1 MIIILRKFYSIL
13 ESKQK
18 KFIFLLIVLLSVIGA
33 ALEMLS
39 IGLIVPIV
47 SSLNNQYISNN
58 YLNYIFS
65 FVAISEDKI
74 ILLLLILLI
83 LIFIFKTVFF
93 TFFSFINAKFSADLN
108 SNISSRIF
116 NNYIYQDYSFFLKRG
131 SSSLIQ
137 NINIE
142 ISNFINI
149 FFASLLVFLNEIITL
164 FGISIILIYISPISF
179 FIFVFIIGF
188 FSIFFV
194 NSVSKLLKKWG
205 HQRQLYQLTSLRQL
219 QEGIRNIKDLKIYNL
234 ENKFYKYFSSQIRL
248 YSNVEKYVNFLSV
261 IPRYYIELIGVLFFV
276 LVINVFILLSYS
288 NEKIIIILS
297 VFSLSALKILPSVNR
312 IINSIIKLKYSHVSL
327 EAIYRDIN
335 LRVPN
340 SKNLSYKKKLIIL
353 NKKLILKKVSYY
365 YENRNKF
372 ILKNVNIKINLGKTI
387 GIIGDSGSGKTTLVD
402 LILGILKPTTGKI
415 LCNSIDLKINLR
427 SWQSRIGYVQQNS
440 YLIED
445 TIAKNI
451 TFGEKN
457 INLSPDIKRVNYC
470 LNLVGLKN
478 FINKLPKKIDT
489 PVNELGRNFS
499 GGQKQRICIARA
511 LYLEPE
517 ILILDEATNSLDET
531 SEINLIKNISLF
543 SRKEK
548 KTIIIITHKKN
559 LWKYCDETFEVKNGN
574 VQKRNFTKY

>member
-13 ESKQK
+13 ESKQNR
-18 KFIFLLIVLLSVIGA
+18 FIFLLIVLLSVIGA

-179 FIFVFIIGF
+179 FIFVFIIGI

-219 QEGIRNIKDLKIYNL
+219 QEGIRNIKDLKINNL

-248 YSNVEKYVNFLSV
+248 FSNVEKYVNFLSV

-372 ILKNVNIKINLGKTI
+372 ILKNVNIKIKL
-387 GIIGDSGSGKTTLVD
+387 
-402 LILGILKPTTGKI
+402 TGKPE
-415 LCNSIDLKINLR
+415 DLKILEKSLSYKLKLTNMHAFNSKNVIHKYESFYEILQEFVNVRLELYLKRKDIQLKLMKDKLPYHENVVRFIQQQSSESPFPDLRRKPIQECELLLEKDKFTNLNGYDYLLDLPIR
-427 SWQSRIGYVQQNS
+427 SLTLTNATKHQNEYES
-440 YLIED
+440 LKQKIKDLESKSEKD
-445 TIAKNI
+445 LWLNDLEL
-451 TFGEKN
+451 FEKN
-457 INLSPDIKRVNYC
+457 K
-470 LNLVGLKN
+470 
-478 FINKLPKKIDT
+478 
-489 PVNELGRNFS
+489 
-499 GGQKQRICIARA
+499 
-511 LYLEPE
+511 
-517 ILILDEATNSLDET
+517 
-531 SEINLIKNISLF
+531 
-543 SRKEK
+543 
-548 KTIIIITHKKN
+548 
-559 LWKYCDETFEVKNGN
+559 
-574 VQKRNFTKY
+574 